1 MESRDTVEHFP
12 SSVSEDLEGNIL
24 WETQASLGARD
35 LEPDRARVGD

>member
-24 WETQASLGARD
+24 WETRASLGAWD